1 MIEERITAEM
11 LLADS
16 VAVAE
21 SKLYV
26 QGGAWNVLRAASLP
40 VRQNRLGVA
49 AVLRVPYRLADNT
62 VRRFALRIEDE
73 DGKPMALGLQPPAQ
87 GGQPV
92 PITSVEGSFTIGRPA
107 GLHPGD
113 DQQLPMAINLDG
125 IVFQRAGL
133 YFLRLAIDGQEVKS
147 LSFRVATA

>member
-1 MIEERITAEM
+1 MIDERITAEM

-49 AVLRVPYRLADNT
+49 AVLHVPYRLADNT
-62 VRRFALRIEDE
+62 VRRFALHIEDE
-73 DGKPMALGLQPPAQ
+73 DGKPMPLGLQPAPQ
-87 GGQPV
+87 GGAAV

-147 LSFRVATA
+147 LSFRVAT